1 MEKELAYL
9 KTSNGIEFKLTSEK
23 LYISSSL
30 GMETF
35 ALRSINGIGVIDD
48 IDNLNGQLSA
58 KKQLNFLNKTWGVFF
73 VLVGAMICFLESI
86 VAYVFAAFSLA
97 IGIYLLSINQ
107 KPPKLFSNVRIM
119 LNGMNR
125 DFSFI
130 KNENDSSIV
139 AEFVARVEDTLTAF
153 HKNS

>member
-9 KTSNGIEFKLTSEK
+9 KTNNGIEFKLTSEK
-23 LYISSSL
+23 LYISSSS

-35 ALRSINGIGVIDD
+35 ALRSINGIGVIDN
-48 IDNLNGQLSA
+48 IDNLNAQLSA
-58 KKQLNFLNKTWGVFF
+58 KKQLNILNKVWGVFF
-73 VLVGAMICFLESI
+73 LGVGAIICLLESI
-86 VAYVFAAFSLA
+86 GAYIFAGSSLA
-97 IGIYLLSINQ
+97 FGIYLLSIKQ
-107 KPPKLFSNVRIM
+107 KQPILFSDVRIM

-153 HKNS
+153 HKSS